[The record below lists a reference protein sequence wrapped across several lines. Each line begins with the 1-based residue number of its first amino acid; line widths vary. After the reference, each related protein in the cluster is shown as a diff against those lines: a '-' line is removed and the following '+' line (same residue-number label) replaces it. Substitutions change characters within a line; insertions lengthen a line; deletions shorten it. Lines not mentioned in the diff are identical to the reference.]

1 MPSTQH
7 YTDIL
12 IIGSGIA
19 GLSLA
24 LRLAAQYQITILSK
38 NISTE
43 GASYYAQGGIAAV
56 FDQTDSIEAHIKDTL
71 IAGAGLCDK
80 KIAEFVTCNAHHCIQ
95 WLIEQG
101 VLFDKEINQAGNEQ
115 YHLTK
120 KVAIAIGVFFIMPTQ
135 QVNR

>member
-12 IIGSGIA
+12 ITGSGIA

-24 LRLAAQYQITILSK
+24 LRLAPQYQITLLSK

-56 FDQTDSIEAHIKDTL
+56 FDQTDSIRSP
-71 IAGAGLCDK
+71 C
-80 KIAEFVTCNAHHCIQ
+80 
-95 WLIEQG
+95 
-101 VLFDKEINQAGNEQ
+101 
-115 YHLTK
+115 
-120 KVAIAIGVFFIMPTQ
+120 
-135 QVNR
+135 